1 MKISKRQL
9 RRIIKEE
16 KAKVLAEQKVRRT
29 VRRRLMEIM
38 PGPTVPGAA
47 DRARASAAGGK
58 LVAELES
65 GAYVINDEFVTNGE
79 DHMLDQL
86 QDILDMGVTHVDD
99 AEGGRGTLPI
109 AQWEK
114 IIVDQVDHPENRRF
128 FEDET
133 PTTRWR
139 G

>member
-1 MKISKRQL
+1 MKITKRQL

-16 KAKVLAEQKVRRT
+16 KGKVLAEQKIRRT

-47 DRARASAAGGK
+47 DRARSSAEGGQ

-99 AEGGRGTLPI
+99 AEGGRGILPV

-114 IIVDQVDHPENRRF
+114 ILIDQVDHPENRRF
-128 FEDET
+128 FDDNAS
-133 PTTRWR
+133 PTRWK